1 MKKILY
7 VRTGP
12 YDLNINSY
20 NVQEIGLSKAFCK
33 LGYDVDIITFKK
45 HNPKQSTIFKCGNN
59 KVRLI
64 EKKRFRWLRWGLNFE
79 ICTEK
84 FLTQYDYVISAEYMQ
99 LETFLLSR
107 KAKRMFMYNGPYY
120 NLFMFKWFSPIYDFI
135 FTKKI
140 NANVK
145 CIFTKSVLSE
155 QFLAAKGYKQVS
167 TVGVGLDTERF
178 DNETTIKPDT
188 QKIVD
193 FMRNNKCIL
202 YVGALSERKNYPFLL
217 SVYEK
222 LLEYDASIKLV
233 VIGKSVVGAFEKLVG
248 IKNQHFEE
256 KCLKSIS
263 DKAKGGIYRV
273 EKIENS
279 QLKFIYPFAK
289 AFLLPSKL
297 EIFGMV
303 LMEAMY
309 LGAPVITSENGG
321 SMTLIH
327 NRKTGQI
334 VKEFN
339 SDKWSE
345 AVIKYLTDTDYTKQ
359 VIYNAQ
365 KLIQKEYNWNV
376 IAQKMN
382 NIMNKF
388 E

>member
-20 NVQEIGLSKAFCK
+20 NVQEIGLGKAFCR

-45 HNPKQSTIFKCGNN
+45 HNPKQVIIFECGNN
-59 KVRLI
+59 RVKLI
-64 EKKRFRWLRWGLNFE
+64 EKKRFRWLRWGINTE

-84 FLTQYDYVISAEYMQ
+84 FLAPYDYVISAEYMQ

-107 KAKRMFMYNGPYY
+107 KAKRAFIYNGPYY
-120 NLFMFKWFSPIYDFI
+120 NLFMFKWVSPIYDSI
-135 FTKKI
+135 FNKKL

-145 CIFTKSVLSE
+145 CVFTKSVLSE
-155 QFLAAKGYKQVS
+155 QFLAAKGYKQIS

-193 FMRNNKCIL
+193 FMRNNNCVL
-202 YVGALSERKNYPFLL
+202 YVGALSERKNYLFLL

-222 LLEYDASIKLV
+222 LLEYDASIKFV

-309 LGAPVITSENGG
+309 LGAPVISSENGG

-359 VIYNAQ
+359 IISNAQ
-365 KLIQKEYNWNV
+365 RLIREEYNWNV